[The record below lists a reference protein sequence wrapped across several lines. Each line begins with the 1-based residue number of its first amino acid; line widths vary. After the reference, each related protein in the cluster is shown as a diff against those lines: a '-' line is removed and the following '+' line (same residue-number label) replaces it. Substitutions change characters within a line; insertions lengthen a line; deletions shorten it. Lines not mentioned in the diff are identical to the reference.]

1 MSITIPEYNI
11 VVKVPEPT
19 HYIYKITNE
28 SQASG
33 TGKSYIG
40 QTCNIQRRIC
50 EHLTGE
56 GSRPLLQDITKHGVG
71 KFTFEVL
78 RCLYDEPHLD
88 HLEDYYIRVFNS
100 LAPNG
105 YNLRLN
111 AQIEPNF
118 DDVETTFTI
127 QAKFVFKNGIHKVF
141 SVSEFTQAR
150 AYQTLTNLKA
160 THQTN
165 MCRKKKKGKFRYFE
179 LKIDSNR
186 DFDKGKIYELNVKFD
201 VIDDCFILQ

>member
-50 EHLTGE
+50 EHLSGD

-78 RCLYDEPHLD
+78 RCLYEEPHIE
-88 HLEDYYIRVFNS
+88 HIEDYYIKVFNT
-100 LAPNG
+100 LEPNG

-111 AQIEPNF
+111 APIVAN
-118 DDVETTFTI
+118 DADVETTFKVN
-127 QAKFVFKNGIHKVF
+127 AKFVFKNGIHKVF

-150 AYQTLTNLKA
+150 GYQTLTNLKA
-160 THQTN
+160 TYQTN
-165 MCRKKKKGKFRYFE
+165 MCRKKKKTKFSYFE
-179 LKIDSNR
+179 LKIESNR
-186 DFDKGKIYELNVKFD
+186 DFEKGEVYDLNVKYD
-201 VIDDCFILQ
+201 ILEDYFALL